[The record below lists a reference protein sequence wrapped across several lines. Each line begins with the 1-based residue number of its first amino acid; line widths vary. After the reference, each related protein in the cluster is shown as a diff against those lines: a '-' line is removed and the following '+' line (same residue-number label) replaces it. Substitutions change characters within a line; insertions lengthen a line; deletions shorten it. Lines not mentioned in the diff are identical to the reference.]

1 MQLAESQIKYTS
13 DNPIYINLLEQ
24 KRELELQKK
33 NIETRIGK
41 LPLAQQ
47 EYIDLFRNLE
57 LSQNLYT
64 ELMNRKLNFSIQEAS
79 TIGNISVID
88 NAYIDY
94 IVSPRFVDIF
104 TAFVFS
110 IFIAILT
117 AVIRF
122 FFFIKITNP
131 AELQDNGIHTPIHG
145 VLPYIDENE
154 NDPDNNNNAKIQN
167 FCQSL
172 IINIENKLNE
182 QDKGKVILFTSP
194 TPANGKS
201 FISQRFASSIA
212 DVNKKVLLIDAD
224 LRRDTHKRMGLKS
237 LSYDDFLNIN
247 NKY

>member
-122 FFFIKITNP
+122 FFFIK
-131 AELQDNGIHTPIHG
+131 LQ
-145 VLPYIDENE
+145 
-154 NDPDNNNNAKIQN
+154 
-167 FCQSL
+167 
-172 IINIENKLNE
+172 
-182 QDKGKVILFTSP
+182 IL
-194 TPANGKS
+194 
-201 FISQRFASSIA
+201 
-212 DVNKKVLLIDAD
+212 
-224 LRRDTHKRMGLKS
+224 
-237 LSYDDFLNIN
+237 LSYKIMVFIRLFMVSYLILMKMKMIQTTTTMQ
-247 NKY
+247 KYKISANL